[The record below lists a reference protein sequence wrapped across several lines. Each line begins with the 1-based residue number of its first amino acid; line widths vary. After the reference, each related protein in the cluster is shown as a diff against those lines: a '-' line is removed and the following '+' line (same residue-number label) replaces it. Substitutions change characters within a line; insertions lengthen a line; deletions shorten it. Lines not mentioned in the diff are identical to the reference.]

1 MFFEP
6 TSFGTHL
13 AAHARTPSTVFLL
26 RLLPL
31 PDDVVEFCLRLLRFN
46 NKSFVVPLFSL
57 FFHSLYTL
65 SIHYIYTLYLYT
77 ISIHSIYTLYLY
89 TISILY
95 IYTLYLY
102 TNFLSNSTLAPPF
115 YPVFETHLA
124 AHARTPSTVFLLRL
138 LPLPDDV
145 VEFCLRLLRFNNKS
159 FVVPL
164 FSLFFQKF
172 LTLFSLSFSSSSPL
186 FSLFFHSLHTISIHD
201 IYTLYLYTISIH
213 IHSPSS
219 LLSL

>member
-1 MFFEP
+1 VLSDVTYVIGSESAPTAFCFFLFIFAIRQRRHAALRWFLEFHSRPPPLP
-6 TSFGTHL
+6 TPFGTHL
-13 AAHARTPSTVFLL
+13 AAHALTPSAVFLL
-26 RLLPL
+26 RLLP
-31 PDDVVEFCLRLLRFN
+31 F
-46 NKSFVVPLFSL
+46 
-57 FFHSLYTL
+57 
-65 SIHYIYTLYLYT
+65 
-77 ISIHSIYTLYLY
+77 
-89 TISILY
+89 
-95 IYTLYLY
+95 
-102 TNFLSNSTLAPPF
+102 
-115 YPVFETHLA
+115 
-124 AHARTPSTVFLLRL
+124 
-138 LPLPDDV
+138 PDDV

-186 FSLFFHSLHTISIHD
+186 FSLFFHSLYTIHY